1 MEAAF
6 PTLADH
12 RCCGANS
19 LRESLF
25 GGGRRRG
32 CSVTDRD
39 PGVDAAHLLEH
50 LIIDIQHYVG
60 RMRICSGV
68 TCAYHDP
75 PDRYDIF
82 VECPEEKVGL
92 LSASIAVG
100 VLVDLMTG
108 QDVNPH
114 YRRIMETARRARDLA
129 GSDVRSLA
137 EDPAARPG
145 AEKISEAIDYL
156 RLQGFLIEIP
166 AGAGGG
172 TKLSYV
178 P

>member
-6 PTLADH
+6 PTLAEH

-25 GGGRRRG
+25 GGRRRRG
-32 CSVTDRD
+32 CSVTVPD

-100 VLVDLMTG
+100 VLVDLMAG
-108 QDVNPH
+108 QGVNPH

-129 GSDVRSLA
+129 GTDMRSLSEEYEA
-137 EDPAARPG
+137 GRG
-145 AEKISEAIDYL
+145 AERISEAIDYL
-156 RLQGFLIEIP
+156 RLQGFLTEIP
-166 AGAGGG
+166 AGAGEE